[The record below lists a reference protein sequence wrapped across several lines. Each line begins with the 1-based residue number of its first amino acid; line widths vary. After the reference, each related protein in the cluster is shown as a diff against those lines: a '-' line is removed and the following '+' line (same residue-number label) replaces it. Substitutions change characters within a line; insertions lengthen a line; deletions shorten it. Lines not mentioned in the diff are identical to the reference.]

1 MFEAHLVQR
10 TREWKI
16 YRGRNGSEEM
26 EASGSGKIYLPPS
39 FRNSLFKAYK
49 RYKLYLLCRFE
60 YKLN

>member
-1 MFEAHLVQR
+1 MIPKRWRQ
-10 TREWKI
+10 
-16 YRGRNGSEEM
+16 EE
-26 EASGSGKIYLPPS
+26 IYLPPS